1 MTSMG
6 DNRRLRIFRVKAIK
20 GELSLDSGA
29 EVWQEASGNVLVA
42 GPWDGVLV
50 PSQEDLA
57 GRARALG
64 LSPLE
69 HLRKRLLSCPYIQ
82 VEIIR

>member
-1 MTSMG
+1 MTVAC
-6 DNRRLRIFRVKAIK
+6 DNRRLRVFRVKVLG
-20 GELSLDSGA
+20 GEMSLDSGA
-29 EVWQEASGNVLVA
+29 EVWQEPNGNVSVA

-69 HLRKRLLSCPYIQ
+69 HLRKRLLSCPYVQ
-82 VEIIR
+82 VEVI

>member
-1 MTSMG
+1 MTSLN
-6 DNRRLRIFRVKAIK
+6 DSRRLRVFRIKTVK

-29 EVWQEASGNVLVA
+29 EVWQEPNGNILVA

-57 GRARALG
+57 GRARSLG
-64 LSPLE
+64 VSPLE
-69 HLRKRLLSCPYIQ
+69 HLRKRLLVCPYVQ
-82 VEIIR
+82 VEVI

>member
-1 MTSMG
+1 MTAMHDG
-6 DNRRLRIFRVKAIK
+6 RRLRVFRVKVIQ

-29 EVWQEASGNVLVA
+29 EVWQEPGGNVAVA

-50 PSQEDLA
+50 PSQEDLI
-57 GRARALG
+57 GRAKSLG

-69 HLRKRLLSCPYIQ
+69 YLRKRLLLCPYVQ
-82 VEIIR
+82 VEVV

>member
-1 MTSMG
+1 MMVAG
-6 DNRRLRIFRVKAIK
+6 DNRRLRVSRVKVLG
-20 GELSLDSGA
+20 GEMSLDKGA
-29 EVWQEASGNVLVA
+29 EVWQEPNGNVSVA

-64 LSPLE
+64 ISPLE
-69 HLRKRLLSCPYIQ
+69 HLRKRLLSCPYVQ
-82 VEIIR
+82 VEVI